1 MSLEVWCLHSSNVIV
16 RVRTLNWKKENISK
30 KRWMKDVWGDN
41 KKIYLL
47 NEEQVEREEKVVTVK
62 ETR

>member
-1 MSLEVWCLHSSNVIV
+1 MDE
-16 RVRTLNWKKENISK
+16 RR
-30 KRWMKDVWGDN
+30 VWGDN

-47 NEEQVEREEKVVTVK
+47 SEEQVEREEKVVTVK